1 MQDIKQNLADAIRK
15 SRTELGLSQ
24 EKLAEILGFDSRTIL
39 NIENGR
45 GNPKFEKLYP
55 LVRHL
60 NISADRIFYPESV
73 TPQPNLQKLFIMLN
87 DCTEQEVAEL
97 LPAVHYLL
105 ALMRKRDR
113 TIRKTN
119 RIPFAELLVFF
130 FSQLLHYPLY
140 TSF

>member
-39 NIENGR
+39 NI
-45 GNPKFEKLYP
+45 EKLYP

-105 ALMRKRDR
+105 ALMRKRD
-113 TIRKTN
+113 N
-119 RIPFAELLVFF
+119 SE
-130 FSQLLHYPLY
+130 Q
-140 TSF
+140 

>member
-1 MQDIKQNLADAIRK
+1 MQDIKQNLADAMRK

-105 ALMRKRDR
+105 ALMRKRD
-113 TIRKTN
+113 N
-119 RIPFAELLVFF
+119 SE
-130 FSQLLHYPLY
+130 Q
-140 TSF
+140 

>member
-1 MQDIKQNLADAIRK
+1 MNYNAGHKTKSCRCNTEIPYRTWAFARK
-15 SRTELGLSQ
+15 
-24 EKLAEILGFDSRTIL
+24 AEILGFDSRTIL

-105 ALMRKRDR
+105 ALMRKRD
-113 TIRKTN
+113 N
-119 RIPFAELLVFF
+119 SE
-130 FSQLLHYPLY
+130 Q
-140 TSF
+140 

>member
-73 TPQPNLQKLFIMLN
+73 TPQPNLQKLEYYGAAEPPVRCGESHLSGL
-87 DCTEQEVAEL
+87 TE
-97 LPAVHYLL
+97 
-105 ALMRKRDR
+105 
-113 TIRKTN
+113 
-119 RIPFAELLVFF
+119 
-130 FSQLLHYPLY
+130 PLR
-140 TSF
+140 SL